1 MTILENNLKS
11 MNLEQKQ
18 YLISLRDKLENRYTL
33 VKEHKMWKALHCYI
47 NVYMI
52 TKENPVSFTT
62 YLSVMGQESIDEL
75 YELTK
80 DEKCYIDII

>member
-1 MTILENNLKS
+1 MIILENNLKN

-47 NVYMI
+47 NVYMT
-52 TKENPVSFTT
+52 TKENPVSFMSYVT
-62 YLSVMGQESIDEL
+62 VMGEENINEL

-80 DEKCYIDII
+80 GNKCYIGRI